1 MFTLTEEVLRVQR
14 CYRTLLHVL
23 SRPGTLARLDLPIE
37 RKNRLVSVPSPL
49 LLACECLLDEKVT
62 VSGLTERGR
71 LWAEEI
77 SRGMRVKL
85 AEPEEAD
92 FVLSGVEASASE
104 LLSLKRGSLL
114 APEEGAT
121 LFVYVEEGIKG
132 DAGLLSFAGPG
143 VRGRLSLRVS
153 AAVLDWASRRGKLC
167 FEYPMGFEAFLF
179 DREGNVL
186 GIPRACEIEVLKPRR
201 G

>member
-1 MFTLTEEVLRVQR
+1 MFTLTEEVLRVQK

-23 SRPGTLARLDLPIE
+23 SRPGTVARLDLTIE
-37 RKNRLVSVPSPL
+37 EKNRLGSVPSPL
-49 LLACECLLDEKVT
+49 FLACECLLDERVV

-71 LWAEEI
+71 LWAEEV
-77 SRGMRVKL
+77 SRRIKVKL
-85 AEPEEAD
+85 GDPEEAD
-92 FVLSGVEASASE
+92 FVLSGIEVSASE
-104 LLSLKRGSLL
+104 LLSLKRGDLL
-114 APEEGAT
+114 APEQGAT

-132 DAGLLSFAGPG
+132 EAGLLCFAGPG
-143 VRGRLSLRVS
+143 VLGRLNLGVS
-153 AAVLDWASRRGKLC
+153 RAVLAWALRRRNLC

-186 GIPRACEIEVLKPRR
+186 GIPRACEIEVLEARR